1 MRQVRHVEDCIK
13 LQQLASQL
21 GYTISIGDAEDLW
34 EAHSDASAAGWL
46 ILDNELEMTSAIMN
60 FVENK

>member
-1 MRQVRHVEDCIK
+1 MKQVRHVEDCIRI
-13 LQQLASQL
+13 QELAARI

-34 EAHSDASAAGWL
+34 EAHSEASAAGWL
-46 ILDNELEMTSAIMN
+46 MIDNTFEVDSAIRA